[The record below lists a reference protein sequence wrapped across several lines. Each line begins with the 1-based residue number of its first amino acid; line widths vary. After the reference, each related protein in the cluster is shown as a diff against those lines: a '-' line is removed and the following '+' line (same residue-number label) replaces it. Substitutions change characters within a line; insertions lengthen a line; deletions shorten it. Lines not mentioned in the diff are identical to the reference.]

1 MAGEN
6 KQIYQLTTGEFTG
19 ESLVPF
25 EVPNPDPT
33 TVDEKPKVTRK
44 GSGDAIAEFVAKV
57 QEFETDLETDNKTI
71 IGAINELKE
80 GGGGN
85 ANYVELT
92 QAEYDE
98 LSEEEKHNG
107 KMYFITDGGSDGSII
122 DDETTGTETTW
133 SSQKIDGEL
142 TTKQDSIDEIKSLLA
157 SMMYNRGDSFTKS
170 TNIQCAGR
178 INNAGTQCLFTY
190 PLNKILA
197 DDITSATIVISG
209 SPLAYVG
216 SGNVAIQ
223 TGTYSG
229 TITENGINFTVNL
242 TSTSTSKGAIAN
254 AILANR
260 TITFN

>member
-1 MAGEN
+1 MAGES
-6 KQIYQLTTGEFTG
+6 KQIYQLTNGTFNGS
-19 ESLVPF
+19 SLVPF
-25 EVPNPDPT
+25 EVPNTDT
-33 TVDEKPKVTRK
+33 STSAEKPYITRK
-44 GSGDAIAEFVAKV
+44 TTGDEVSEFVAKT
-57 QEFETDLETDNKTI
+57 QEFETDLQTDDKTI

-98 LSEEEKHNG
+98 LTEEEKHNG

-122 DDETTGTETTW
+122 DDETTSAETTW

-142 TTKQDSIDEIKSLLA
+142 TTKQDSIDEVKSLLA
-157 SMMYNRGDSFTKS
+157 SMMYKRGDSITKS
-170 TNIQCAGR
+170 ANIQCAGR

-190 PLNKILA
+190 PLNKVLA

-229 TITENGINFTVNL
+229 SITENGINFTVNL